1 MAKGPLPPDAKK
13 VFAGAPDPTVVGISP
28 ALPPMPA
35 PTNMA
40 FAIFR
45 VFSGNLSIMRVGRPV
60 QALPHPNCD
69 YCGAKATL
77 VRPGE
82 AAYPYQDGHGPL
94 WLCEPCEAWIGIFAR
109 STRNLPLGRLA
120 NGELRVW
127 KAKLHAA
134 LEPMAE
140 AKARR
145 DGVSIFE
152 ARSKGYKW
160 LAGELKIEPKACNIN
175 LLDLEQCRAAI
186 GVIEQFEQN
195 RRAATPSE

>member
-1 MAKGPLPPDAKK
+1 VKIQGH
-13 VFAGAPDPTVVGISP
+13 GAPGARQT
-28 ALPPMPA
+28 AEH
-35 PTNMA
+35 MA
-40 FAIFR
+40 FAIFP
-45 VFSGNLSIMRVGRPV
+45 VSSGNLYIMRVGRPV

-94 WLCEPCEAWIGIFAR
+94 WLCAPCEAWIGVFAR

-120 NGELRVW
+120 NAELREW

-140 AKARR
+140 TKARR

-175 LLDLEQCRAAI
+175 LLDLEHCKAAV